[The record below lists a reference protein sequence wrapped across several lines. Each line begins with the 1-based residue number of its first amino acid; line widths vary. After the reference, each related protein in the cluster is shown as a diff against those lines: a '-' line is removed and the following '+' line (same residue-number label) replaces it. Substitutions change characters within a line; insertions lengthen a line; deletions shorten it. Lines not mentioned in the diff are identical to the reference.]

1 MEKRYVV
8 MEFCTDKETEITDRY
23 CYIMNED
30 QYTHYRR
37 SRQLDTNL
45 YTITDSGVYERET
58 YYSIEKIVINIFKE
72 SNVEICKEFYT
83 V

>member
-8 MEFCTDKETEITDRY
+8 MEFCTDKKTEIIDRY

-37 SRQLDTNL
+37 SR
-45 YTITDSGVYERET
+45 
-58 YYSIEKIVINIFKE
+58 
-72 SNVEICKEFYT
+72 
-83 V
+83 